1 MRWYL
6 LGFKNY
12 LQIKGRAVRKE
23 FWIFML
29 FNLLFLVAA
38 MIIDFVFGFTFDNLP
53 FGYVFLVYAGVI
65 LIPTLTVTLR
75 RLHDVGSRGWMLFII
90 LIPVIGMIWL
100 LTLLVTDS
108 QEEKNVFGSNPKSD
122 AKKKPVRELS
132 GDTIIIIVVGWMLLG
147 RLFYML
153 TLKYIPDFLATTT
166 FAISHRLIA
175 LIWAFIPITL
185 AFAVRDKAKQFI
197 LFIVGG
203 IYLLYGLYSLI
214 MQLIH

>member
-23 FWIFML
+23 FWMFML

-38 MIIDFVFGFTFDNLP
+38 MIIDHIFGLTLTDLP
-53 FGYVFLVYAGVI
+53 FGYVFLVYAGI
-65 LIPTLTVTLR
+65 IFIPSLTVTLR
-75 RLHDVGSRGWMLFII
+75 RLHDVGSRGWMMFIV
-90 LIPVIGMIWL
+90 LIPVIGFIWL
-100 LTLLVTDS
+100 LALLVTDS
-108 QEEKNVFGSNPKSD
+108 KEEENIFGTSPKAD
-122 AKKKPVRELS
+122 HEKKPVRELS
-132 GDTIIIIVVGWMLLG
+132 GDAIILIVVGWMLMG
-147 RLFYML
+147 RIYYAL
-153 TLKYIPDFLATTT
+153 TLKYIPDFLTTT
-166 FAISHRLIA
+166 TYAVSHRLTA
-175 LIWAFIPITL
+175 LIWAFVPIVL

-203 IYLLYGLYSLI
+203 IYLVYGVYSLV